1 MKLHRGSW
9 VPLLPER
16 YRWPTVLLL
25 VLTPFVAGIDFLLGE
40 DAAGLSVVEAAM
52 PAWVWGALLVAF
64 GGAAVGGYVGRWPR
78 LCIAGLYLGGVV
90 FAVIAI
96 GVGAASINV
105 HGGFRGPWLY
115 CVVAG
120 ASWLSALGYSDQLKA
135 ERLHRE

>member
-1 MKLHRGSW
+1 MKLHRGAW

-40 DAAGLSVVEAAM
+40 ESDGLSVVESAM
-52 PAWVWGALLVAF
+52 PAWVWGLLLVGC
-64 GGAAVGGYVGRWPR
+64 GGAAAGGYVARWPR

-90 FAVIAI
+90 FAAIAI
-96 GVGAASINV
+96 GVGVASINM

-120 ASWLSALGYSDQLKA
+120 ASLLSALGYSDQLKA
-135 ERLHRE
+135 ERPAP